1 MAQTGLFIGFV
12 VGVVLLALVA
22 ALTSR
27 GGQRYSVE
35 NVGRE
40 GDTKSRVAAWSDDP
54 TVLSLVFLLAALGFG
69 LVAVVFMGYGG
80 LSQEMTN
87 VAGAALV
94 VATLVVVVSYLF
106 YGSYYAARSRGLAR
120 SQAVLLGSWVL
131 GMLFVASVTLRLLGV
146 L

>member
-12 VGVVLLALVA
+12 VGVVLLVLVA
-22 ALTSR
+22 VLTSR
-27 GGQRYSVE
+27 GGPRYSVE

-40 GDTKSRVAAWSDDP
+40 GDTQSRVAAWSNDP

-69 LVAVVFMGYGG
+69 LVTVVFMGYGG
-80 LSQEMTN
+80 LSEEMTN

-120 SQAVLLGSWVL
+120 SQAALVGSWVL
-131 GMLFVASVTLRLLGV
+131 GMLFVVSVTLRLLGV